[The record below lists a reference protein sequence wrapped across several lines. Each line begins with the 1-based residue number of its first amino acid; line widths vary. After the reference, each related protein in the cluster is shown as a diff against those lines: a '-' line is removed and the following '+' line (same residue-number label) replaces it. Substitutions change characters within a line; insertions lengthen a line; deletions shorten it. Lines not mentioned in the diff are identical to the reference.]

1 MERENRMMPIT
12 FERFLELTTP
22 NRRELASHKAII
34 YGCERSGTTQIILD
48 SCEVLKK
55 IANIK
60 TMQDDY
66 VQKLYSFY
74 NHAITHFHVISK
86 NSMLEDF
93 LNSKR
98 IYWNSYK

>member
-1 MERENRMMPIT
+1 MILIT
-12 FERFLELTTP
+12 FEKFLELTTP
-22 NRRELASHKAII
+22 SRRELASKKAII
-34 YGCERSGTTQIILD
+34 NGCIRSGTTEFILD

-55 IANIK
+55 VASIE

-74 NHAITHFHVISK
+74 NHAITHFHVTSK

-93 LNSKR
+93 LNGKR
-98 IYWNSYK
+98 IYWSSYKEK

>member
-1 MERENRMMPIT
+1 MMPIT

-22 NRRELASHKAII
+22 SRRDIASQKAII
-34 YGCERSGTTQIILD
+34 YGCGRSGTIQFILD

-60 TMQDDY
+60 TIQDDY

-74 NHAITHFHVISK
+74 NYAITHFHVTSK

-93 LNSKR
+93 LDGKR